1 MTHQFFI
8 QRKILKKEKGILRKI
23 EKVDK
28 SNGIGKQQ
36 SETQKRGLTSVARD
50 ARDEQI
56 SYIN

>member
-1 MTHQFFI
+1 MTHQIFYSNKDF
-8 QRKILKKEKGILRKI
+8 KKEKGILRKI

-36 SETQKRGLTSVARD
+36 SETQKRGLMSVARD